1 MRIVKKIL
9 TFDEVPDSGERE
21 LVEPT
26 SSGKTGHLW
35 GCHPT
40 VTPLTHNCF
49 CLKELQGWKWR
60 GAWGEEGPA
69 TSPKWDPV
77 KGEVPGPDTITEVME
92 CPQKGT
98 YHDCPTR
105 DPTSS

>member
-40 VTPLTHNCF
+40 VTLLTHNCS
-49 CLKELQGWKWR
+49 CLKELKGWKWR
-60 GAWGEEGPA
+60 GA
-69 TSPKWDPV
+69 
-77 KGEVPGPDTITEVME
+77 
-92 CPQKGT
+92 
-98 YHDCPTR
+98 
-105 DPTSS
+105 